1 MTVILGILVCASVFL
16 GHGWLESRAQ
26 NSQLRGHI
34 ATLKRQIAS
43 RAR

>member
-1 MTVILGILVCASVFL
+1 MTVILGILVCASLFL
-16 GHGWLESRAQ
+16 GGGWLGSRAE
-26 NSQLRGHI
+26 NSQLRSHI